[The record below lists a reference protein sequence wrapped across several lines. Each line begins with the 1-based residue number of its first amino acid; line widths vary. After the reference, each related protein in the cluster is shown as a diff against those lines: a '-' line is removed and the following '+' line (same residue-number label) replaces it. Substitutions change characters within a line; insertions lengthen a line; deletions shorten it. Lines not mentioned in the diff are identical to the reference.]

1 MEDIILNL
9 GKGNE
14 IEIDDVPAEII
25 SSTPEGD
32 HYVSISP
39 LYDFNV
45 DNPFPFPSMSPDL
58 PYPHSYTGKIV
69 KST

>member
-1 MEDIILNL
+1 M
-9 GKGNE
+9 
-14 IEIDDVPAEII
+14 I

-32 HYVSISP
+32 HYVSILP
-39 LYDFNV
+39 LYDFKV

-69 KST
+69 KSPLDTSDYYSFTSVSW